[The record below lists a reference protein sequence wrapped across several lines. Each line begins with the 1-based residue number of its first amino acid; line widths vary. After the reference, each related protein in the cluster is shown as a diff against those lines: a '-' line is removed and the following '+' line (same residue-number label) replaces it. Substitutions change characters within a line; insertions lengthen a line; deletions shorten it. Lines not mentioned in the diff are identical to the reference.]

1 MAWISAWECSLT
13 RLQDLVLT
21 KLLSSKSLSVMCLPS
36 CKVLMGDPI
45 ILRVWITTL
54 SYRRDSLIS
63 HSVQFSHHYIIMG
76 GLPSPALRSTAS
88 NESYPMR
95 QK

>member
-1 MAWISAWECSLT
+1 MT

-21 KLLSSKSLSVMCLPS
+21 KLLSSKSLSVMCLLS

-45 ILRVWITTL
+45 ILQVWITTL
-54 SYRRDSLIS
+54 SYTRDNLLS

-88 NESYPMR
+88 NESYPIE
-95 QK
+95 K

>member
-1 MAWISAWECSLT
+1 MGMQFDQTARFSAH
-13 RLQDLVLT
+13 
-21 KLLSSKSLSVMCLPS
+21 KAFAFKSLSIMCLPS
-36 CKVLMGDPI
+36 CKILMGDPI

-54 SYRRDSLIS
+54 SYRRDNLLS

-88 NESYPMR
+88 NKSYPIE
-95 QK
+95 K